1 MTVMNKPVYY
11 GTGHLLIEE
20 YAVPMAELKI
30 SGNNNAAFLIIQPE
44 GRFSW
49 LFLISQAFAVFLI
62 HRGYI

>member
-30 SGNNNAAFLIIQPE
+30 SGNNNAAFLITFRDYLE
-44 GRFSW
+44 E
-49 LFLISQAFAVFLI
+49 
-62 HRGYI
+62 